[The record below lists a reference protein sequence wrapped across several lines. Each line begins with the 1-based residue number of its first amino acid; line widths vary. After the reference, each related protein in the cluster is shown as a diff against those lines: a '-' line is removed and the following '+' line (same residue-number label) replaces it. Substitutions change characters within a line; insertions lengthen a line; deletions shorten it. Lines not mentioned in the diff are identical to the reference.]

1 MQTKNKKCPDVGS
14 VKGKNKN
21 TYTVYPFRMRLSIK
35 IRKALD
41 RFFNW
46 IESKLYEDTYRELE
60 RKYIKVLNEKKDLER
75 ELHYLQDKLDA
86 KGVSYRVRY

>member
-1 MQTKNKKCPDVGS
+1 MKHNKKRPDVGS

-21 TYTVYPFRMRLSIK
+21 THTVYPFRMRLSIK

-46 IESKLYEDTYRELE
+46 LKSRFCDETYREIERRLE
-60 RKYIKVLNEKKDLER
+60 RAER
-75 ELHYLQDKLDA
+75 EAEELREYKRNFKCLFKEE
-86 KGVSYRVRY
+86 